1 MQAIAIEEYGSPE
14 VLQLKEIPDLEP
26 SRGEVRVK
34 VRASALNRAD
44 IEQRKGNYPPPI
56 PSDYEI
62 PGLEFAGVV
71 DKLGEGV
78 NDWQLGDRVFGL
90 LVAGGCAEQVL
101 SHERMLMPIPPN
113 LSFEQAAAI
122 PEVFFTAYDALIDK
136 ANFQAGDTV
145 LIHAG
150 ASGVGTAAIQLA
162 RVMGASTIF
171 TTSRSDWKLE
181 KCLQLGANR
190 AINPNREEF
199 DRVVLEE
206 TALRGVD
213 IVLDFVGAEYLE
225 KNMNAAALEGR
236 IVQIAMLS
244 GASAQIDLRKI
255 LSKRLRLQGTTLRS
269 RAIEQKTI
277 LTQKFVK
284 QILPLFADGRLKPL
298 IDRGFQLPEIVAAHR
313 YMENNSNFG
322 KIVLTVTSPGV
333 IS

>member
-1 MQAIAIEEYGSPE
+1 MRAVVIEEYGSPE
-14 VLQLKEIPDLEP
+14 VLQLQELPNLEP

-34 VRASALNRAD
+34 VCAFYSLNRAD
-44 IEQRKGNYPPPI
+44 IEERKGNYPPPI
-56 PSDYEI
+56 SSQYEI

-78 NDWQLGDRVFGL
+78 NNWQLGDRVFGL
-90 LVAGGCAEQVL
+90 LVAGGYAEQVL
-101 SHERMLMPIPPN
+101 IQERMLMPIPPN

-122 PEVFFTAYDALIDK
+122 PEVFFTAYDALVDK

-171 TTSRSDWKLE
+171 ATSRSTWKLE
-181 KCLQLGANR
+181 KCLQLGASQT
-190 AINPNREEF
+190 INTAQEEF
-199 DRVVLEE
+199 DRVVQGR
-206 TALRGVD
+206 TASRGVD
-213 IVLDFVGAEYLE
+213 IILDFVGAAYLE
-225 KNMNAAALEGR
+225 KNLNAAALEGR

-244 GASAQIDLRKI
+244 SAIAEINLQKV

-269 RAIEQKTI
+269 RPIEQKMT

-298 IDRGFQLPEIVAAHR
+298 IDRSFELQEIVEAHR

-322 KIVLTVTSPGV
+322 KIVLTVTSEE
-333 IS
+333 